1 MRLVQNK
8 TELFCYLSQFLFT
21 NHRQTTFQ
29 LICVFET
36 VSITS
41 DPDVDLSFVLPCNNE
56 KEDTRAADTDVLV
69 LSRLAF
75 THLTDKVHQ
84 LWIDFGTGNKRKF
97 FAIDKIYENIGA
109 DKAQVITFFLAITG
123 FDQVSFLSHVT
134 KKSAWK
140 VWDLFKEITPV
151 FCRLNNQPSL
161 NKVKESLPTVER
173 LTVLSYHCIS
183 NCITM
188 N

>member
-1 MRLVQNK
+1 M
-8 TELFCYLSQFLFT
+8 FT

-36 VSITS
+36 VSISS

-56 KEDTRAADTDVLV
+56 KEDTRTVDTDVLV

-84 LWIDFGTGNKRKF
+84 LWIDFGTGNNRKL
-97 FAIDKIYENIGA
+97 FAIDRIYENIGA
-109 DKAQVITFFLAITG
+109 DKAQAIIFFLAITG

-140 VWDLFKEITPV
+140 VWDLFKEITLV
-151 FCRLNNQPSL
+151 FCRLSNQPSL
-161 NKVKESLPTVER
+161 NKVKDSLPIVER
-173 LTVLSYHCIS
+173 FTVLLYHRIS